1 MIMDIYGAIRD
12 FVDMIISYIE
22 LLIGY
27 LEDASISELLN
38 YLFFCIPEEI
48 RAILIVL
55 LLLML
60 VLGIRK
66 AIIG

>member
-1 MIMDIYGAIRD
+1 MDIYGIVRD

-22 LLIGY
+22 LIIGY

-38 YLFFCIPEEI
+38 YLFLCIPEEV

-60 VLGIRK
+60 FLGIRK
-66 AIIG
+66 AVKG

>member
-1 MIMDIYGAIRD
+1 MDIYGIVRD

-27 LEDASISELLN
+27 LEDASMSELLN
-38 YLFFCIPEEI
+38 YLFLCIPEEV
-48 RAILIVL
+48 RAILIVF

-66 AIIG
+66 AVKG

>member
-1 MIMDIYGAIRD
+1 MNLYDTVVD
-12 FVDMIISYIE
+12 FFDVLISYIK

-27 LEDASISELLN
+27 LEDANISKLLN
-38 YLFFCIPEEI
+38 YLWLCIPEEV

-60 VLGIRK
+60 ILGIRK
-66 AIIG
+66 AVKG

>member
-1 MIMDIYGAIRD
+1 MDLYGAIVD
-12 FVDMIISYIE
+12 FIDLIISYIE
-22 LLIGY
+22 LLTNY
-27 LEDASISELLN
+27 LEDANILELLN

-66 AIIG
+66 AVKG

>member
-1 MIMDIYGAIRD
+1 MDLYGTIRD
-12 FVDMIISYIE
+12 FIEMIVSYIE

-27 LEDASISELLN
+27 LEEANISDLLN
-38 YLFFCIPEEI
+38 YLYLCIPEEV

-60 VLGIRK
+60 VLGIRNAVK
-66 AIIG
+66 G

>member
-1 MIMDIYGAIRD
+1 MDLYGAVRD
-12 FVDMIISYIE
+12 FVDLVISYIE

-27 LEDASISELLN
+27 IEDAEISELLN
-38 YLFFCIPEEI
+38 YLFQCIPEEV

-66 AIIG
+66 AVKG